1 MKEFRARKHLR
12 KSFVTF
18 ASCFLFIFSLFI
30 IYGLISDLTLSRS
43 SRERFSEIYWSY
55 TTIFISLI
63 FVIFFMAYIVY
74 FRGVKNIKVILE
86 ENNIR
91 YICNNKEKVIN
102 YLDIK
107 EVDFSHLKYARG
119 WIRIKGNNTVI
130 KITVAIEDI
139 SGFVKDFKEIMDK
152 HGLQDKYDDKKMYD
166 FYKSASYSDDS
177 WERIYEL
184 MKFVP
189 PVTGV
194 DVVLGFIFSF
204 FVYNIYI
211 RLIMI
216 GMLFAYPVLILV
228 FSEFILLIKH
238 KIELKNEQYVVRMRD
253 YQYEHRVF
261 DLSAIVLFIILA
273 TALIYFAVQ
282 Y

>member
-1 MKEFRARKHLR
+1 MKEFKARKHLR

-18 ASCFLFIFSLFI
+18 ASCFLFILSLFL
-30 IYGLISDLTLSRS
+30 IYGLISDLTLNRVSKD
-43 SRERFSEIYWSY
+43 RFSELYWSY
-55 TTIFISLI
+55 ATIFISLLFI
-63 FVIFFMAYIVY
+63 IFFIAYILY
-74 FRGVKNIKVILE
+74 FKGVKNIKVILE
-86 ENNIR
+86 ENSIR
-91 YICNNKEKVIN
+91 YISNNKEKVIN
-102 YLDIK
+102 YLDIE

-119 WIRIKGNNTVI
+119 WIKIKGNNTVI
-130 KITVAIEDI
+130 KVTVFIEDVSI
-139 SGFVKDFKEIMDK
+139 FVKDFKEIMDK
-152 HGLQDKYDDKKMYD
+152 HGLQDKYNDKNMYD

-184 MKFVP
+184 IKFVP
-189 PVTGV
+189 PITGIN
-194 DVVLGFIFSF
+194 VVLGFIFSF
-204 FVYNIYI
+204 FVSNIYV

-216 GMLFAYPVLILV
+216 GMLFAYPVFILV
-228 FSEFILLIKH
+228 CSEIILLIKH

-261 DLSAIVLFIILA
+261 DLSAIVLFIVLA

>member
-1 MKEFRARKHLR
+1 MKEFIVRKHLR

-18 ASCFLFIFSLFI
+18 ASCFLFILSLFT
-30 IYGLISDLTLSRS
+30 IYGLISNLTLNRT
-43 SRERFSEIYWSY
+43 SREHFSEIYWTY
-55 TTIFISLI
+55 TIIFISLI
-63 FVIFFMAYIVY
+63 LILFLISYVVY
-74 FRGVKNIKVILE
+74 FRHVKNIKVILG
-86 ENNIR
+86 ENDIR
-91 YICNNKEKVIN
+91 YISNNKEKVIN

-107 EVDFSHLKYARG
+107 EVDFSHIRYTKG
-119 WIRIKGNNTVI
+119 WIKIKSDNTVI
-130 KITVAIEDI
+130 KVTVSIEDI
-139 SGFVKDFKEIMDK
+139 SGFIKEFKEIMDK
-152 HGLQDKYDDKKMYD
+152 QGMQDKYDAKKMYD

-189 PVTGV
+189 PITGV

-204 FVYNIYI
+204 FVYNINV

-216 GMLFAYPVLILV
+216 GMSFAYPILILV
-228 FSEFILLIKH
+228 FSECILHIKH
-238 KIELKNEQYVVRMRD
+238 RIELKNEQYVVRMRD

-273 TALIYFAVQ
+273 TVLIYFAIK